1 MVALAGAS
9 DEVSGRAASAANAAS
24 AAAPERM
31 AGAGPD
37 TAKPGDGTARATAMA
52 TTGEVLTT
60 RREHPAAAG
69 DGTRTS
75 GHDTAVPGE
84 YPARARQH
92 DDMPGGP
99 GPGAGA
105 GLPTSLALLVA
116 LAGGAALAAAFPP
129 VGAWPLAAAGP
140 ALLVVALWRRSLR
153 GSLAVGL
160 VFGLAFFV
168 PLLSWLVNV
177 AWYAWAALAGVEAAI
192 FAVLV
197 TGQRLLLRLR
207 VWPVAV
213 AGWWVAAE
221 AVRAR
226 WPYAFPWGRLAM
238 SQASAPTAR
247 WSAIG
252 GAPLLTFVVALAG
265 ACVAWLLLALWPRV
279 VLPRA
284 GQLATDRPGT
294 DRGGPEHADTDDVG
308 TDHAGTEHADTEH
321 AGTEHAGT
329 DHAGTDHADTERPG
343 PNRPGAARARTARR
357 TGGRRVAL
365 PALAVAAAAGL
376 GLGGRLLPVDRA
388 TPGEPSTTVAA
399 VQGNVPHAQNL
410 PGQLRAATVTQN
422 HAAATDRLAAL
433 VRSGSRPAPAVV
445 IWPENSTDLDPRLN
459 PATYATIQGAVDAIR
474 RPVLVGAVLQNP
486 VRNAGQLWLPGRGP
500 AAVYIKRQLVP
511 FGEYIPFRGLLS
523 HVTSLTALQPVDF
536 TPGHRA
542 VVFRL
547 GKIRLG
553 DVICYEVGFDNLVA
567 SEVTA
572 GANLLAVQSND
583 ADFEL
588 DGQLGESAQQIAMAR
603 IRAIESNRAVV
614 YASTTGES
622 AIIAPDGS
630 LIAHSG
636 TWQRAVLDARV
647 PLRSG
652 FTLADRVGG
661 WPEYIITFLVLVA
674 LAWAAGGG
682 AIRRARARGSEP
694 AGR

>member
-1 MVALAGAS
+1 MRKAGRRSVVALAGAS
-9 DEVSGRAASAANAAS
+9 DEVSGRAASAANAANVAS

-37 TAKPGDGTARATAMA
+37 TAM
-52 TTGEVLTT
+52 
-60 RREHPAAAG
+60 
-69 DGTRTS
+69 
-75 GHDTAVPGE
+75 PGE
-84 YPARARQH
+84 YPARARQR
-92 DDMPGGP
+92 DAMPGGP
-99 GPGAGA
+99 GPGPGPGA
-105 GLPTSLALLVA
+105 GLPTGLALLIA
-116 LAGGAALAAAFPP
+116 LAGGGALAAAFPP

-140 ALLVVALWRRSLR
+140 ALLIVALWRRSLR

-177 AWYAWAALAGVEAAI
+177 AWYAWAALAGAETAV

-197 TGQRLLLRLR
+197 IGQRLLLRLR
-207 VWPVAV
+207 AWPLAV

-238 SQASAPTAR
+238 SQASAPTAG

-265 ACVAWLLLALWPRV
+265 ACVAWLLLALWPRA
-279 VLPRA
+279 VLPRVMLRRT
-284 GQLATDRPGT
+284 GQPATEQPGT
-294 DRGGPEHADTDDVG
+294 VRAGTDHAG
-308 TDHAGTEHADTEH
+308 TDHAGTEHAGRD
-321 AGTEHAGT
+321 HAGT
-329 DHAGTDHADTERPG
+329 DHAGTDHAGTEHAGTERPG
-343 PNRPGAARARTARR
+343 PNRSGAARARTARR
-357 TGGRRVAL
+357 TAGRRVAL
-365 PALAVAAAAGL
+365 PALAVAAATGL
-376 GLGGRLLPVDRA
+376 ALGGRLLPVDRA

-410 PGQLRAATVTQN
+410 PAQLRAATVTQN
-422 HAAATDRLAAL
+422 HAAATSRLAAL
-433 VRSGSRPAPAVV
+433 VRSGSRPAPGVV
-445 IWPENSTDLDPRLN
+445 TWPENSTDLDPGLN
-459 PATYATIQGAVDAIR
+459 PATYATIQGAVDAIG

-486 VRNAGQLWLPGRGP
+486 VRNAGQLWLPRRGP

-523 HVTSLTALQPVDF
+523 HVTSLTALQPVNF

-553 DVICYEVGFDNLVA
+553 DVICYEVGFHTLVA

-588 DGQLGESAQQIAMAR
+588 DGQQGESEQQIAMAR
-603 IRAIESNRAVV
+603 IRAIESDRAVV

-622 AIIAPDGS
+622 A
-630 LIAHSG
+630 
-636 TWQRAVLDARV
+636 
-647 PLRSG
+647 
-652 FTLADRVGG
+652 
-661 WPEYIITFLVLVA
+661 ITFLVLVA